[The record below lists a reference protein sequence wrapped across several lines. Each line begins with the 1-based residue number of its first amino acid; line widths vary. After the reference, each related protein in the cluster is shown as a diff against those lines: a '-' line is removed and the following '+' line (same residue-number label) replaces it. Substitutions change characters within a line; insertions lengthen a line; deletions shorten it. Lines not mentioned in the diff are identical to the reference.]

1 MRALP
6 RDARDVDQVFL
17 EAVTVEDIAAR
28 AFQIDAARFARF
40 PFVGRQPLPRVPQRV
55 FSRSPIPLIAPRLEI
70 RLSSPRQKHPPSAL
84 EIGAGLIE
92 GSGCAVLLL
101 ARLRSRIETAS
112 PLPRI
117 LIMGIAGADR
127 DRAGVELAARCLEGR
142 SGAGTVTQ

>member
-6 RDARDVDQVFL
+6 HDVRDVDQVFL

-40 PFVGRQPLPRVPQRV
+40 PFVGRQPLPHVPQRV

-92 GSGCAVLLL
+92 GSGRAVLLL
-101 ARLRSRIETAS
+101 ARSD
-112 PLPRI
+112 P
-117 LIMGIAGADR
+117 G
-127 DRAGVELAARCLEGR
+127 
-142 SGAGTVTQ
+142 